1 MTDGEFGSKSNEE
14 IKSIWKHRL
23 KQSLDDWKKT
33 IEWSSRISTQKHSS
47 PKLQNKRQRWVKL
60 KQHSINRRSFN
71 SDSSVFGRL
80 MKPKIDDAYGA
91 YTGDKDRSDYT
102 AEQDW
107 RDLNAV
113 WKSIP
118 KKGATASLS
127 SLKQSSLDMDEI
139 IEGEDSDPDQGNTG
153 RWFPNKGS
161 WLESWQLKGEE
172 VGKNVFTSVENDSDA
187 VPDSLFSRGMSDG
200 AEADVR
206 RRYVL
211 TIHSSKKIQLHSI
224 SMLLCTDQ
232 RRLSASE
239 EGTPTIRK

>member
-1 MTDGEFGSKSNEE
+1 MKLVTFDKSVPF
-14 IKSIWKHRL
+14 S
-23 KQSLDDWKKT
+23 
-33 IEWSSRISTQKHSS
+33 
-47 PKLQNKRQRWVKL
+47 
-60 KQHSINRRSFN
+60 

-80 MKPKIDDAYGA
+80 MKPKIDDADGA

-187 VPDSLFSRGMSDG
+187 VPDSLFSRGMSAG

-206 RRYVL
+206 ARGDMALDDSFFEKSGKY
-211 TIHSSKKIQLHSI
+211 IDASMYGSKAPFSF
-224 SMLLCTDQ
+224 
-232 RRLSASE
+232 R
-239 EGTPTIRK
+239 GGNTIRK